1 MLICSKFWNE
11 KLWLS
16 QNFSS
21 FSKFPD
27 FWIQS
32 YVICK
37 KRYFYFFLSNLDA
50 FHFFFLPNWSESP
63 RQILNEKSRQPC
75 LLLDLR
81 GKAFF
86 FFLFFFLAFFII
98 KNDISCCLWMVFI
111 MLKFPSISR
120 LLTVFIM
127 KEFYFYYIKNAG
139 VLSCPYFLFSLSSL
153 LFVPPFLISFQS
165 LVGHQDDIRKEET
178 MGCCASTPWGALWA
192 VSTTPPSCLHSW
204 PSDCCSGT
212 SCISPLW
219 STFWPTVS
227 WFWVIIFLS
236 LFFSVQIPLL
246 PLSRCPRLLWQ
257 LLVFGKSKA
266 VFQAVEFPF
275 HSYA

>member
-1 MLICSKFWNE
+1 
-11 KLWLS
+11 
-16 QNFSS
+16 
-21 FSKFPD
+21 
-27 FWIQS
+27 
-32 YVICK
+32 
-37 KRYFYFFLSNLDA
+37 
-50 FHFFFLPNWSESP
+50 
-63 RQILNEKSRQPC
+63 
-75 LLLDLR
+75 
-81 GKAFF
+81 
-86 FFLFFFLAFFII
+86 
-98 KNDISCCLWMVFI
+98 
-111 MLKFPSISR
+111 MLKFPSISS

-192 VSTTPPSCLHSW
+192 VSATPTSCLHSW